1 MTTFNLS
8 AVVSHIDANRTVKEL
23 IMARLK
29 RQSQRQRISV
39 TDLTGLRQAYFK
51 RKFPDITPSLERQ
64 QLMWSGTGFHQLFG
78 VAVSRE
84 EYLEQF
90 VEVEGVVGRIDI
102 YEDMPT
108 EVKTTGSPLDE
119 SDIKRKRPYY
129 LEQLGF
135 YCAMVNNKKGRVV
148 IYCRDASSEQALAAF
163 RVTFSDLGAIVA
175 EMRKRRDLLL
185 EALEKGDPSRLPV
198 CPWGNWQCEYAG
210 VCDCRTNT
218 VPVSKEVVG
227 QVSAIESDETAV
239 RYLVE
244 RLRAGSDRVRPP
256 RLNDLV
262 FPRKAYLARMKQR
275 DARDEDAIDTEDEA
289 AERLTSI
296 ERTGFLSVIRD
307 AVRYGLPGMTL
318 HVPVRAGPME
328 DMVLLNDGI
337 PIVVRSA
344 RLNSVVE
351 RGNMPRVFSHYIM
364 RLALECGLTDQ
375 RRGRLV
381 IYYEKVPQE
390 DAKLMVYDISFK
402 DPEALKAE
410 ALRRLNLLE
419 TVKQVD
425 ELPACPDWMCRYCGE
440 RVSCSP
446 VTGRI

>member
-175 EMRKRRDLLL
+175 EMRKRRD
-185 EALEKGDPSRLPV
+185 
-198 CPWGNWQCEYAG
+198 
-210 VCDCRTNT
+210 
-218 VPVSKEVVG
+218 
-227 QVSAIESDETAV
+227 
-239 RYLVE
+239 
-244 RLRAGSDRVRPP
+244 
-256 RLNDLV
+256 
-262 FPRKAYLARMKQR
+262 
-275 DARDEDAIDTEDEA
+275 
-289 AERLTSI
+289 
-296 ERTGFLSVIRD
+296 
-307 AVRYGLPGMTL
+307 
-318 HVPVRAGPME
+318 
-328 DMVLLNDGI
+328 
-337 PIVVRSA
+337 
-344 RLNSVVE
+344 
-351 RGNMPRVFSHYIM
+351 
-364 RLALECGLTDQ
+364 
-375 RRGRLV
+375 
-381 IYYEKVPQE
+381 
-390 DAKLMVYDISFK
+390 
-402 DPEALKAE
+402 
-410 ALRRLNLLE
+410 
-419 TVKQVD
+419 
-425 ELPACPDWMCRYCGE
+425 
-440 RVSCSP
+440 
-446 VTGRI
+446 